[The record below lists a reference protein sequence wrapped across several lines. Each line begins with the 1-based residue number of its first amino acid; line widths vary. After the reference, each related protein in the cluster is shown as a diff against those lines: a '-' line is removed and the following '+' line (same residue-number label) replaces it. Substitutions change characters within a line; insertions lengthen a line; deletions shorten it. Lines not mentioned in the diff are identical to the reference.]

1 MLSLTLNGAL
11 STYKIFIMILRDF
24 YNDIKLKPIPVKCEC
39 GSMWVF
45 ILYNVSDFFTIII
58 TIFVID
64 LYKSTVFDNLFYIK
78 DYVYFANHKDIF
90 EVEIIFINSIYF
102 TKFNFEF
109 YKTLKVF
116 IIVYNRK

>member
-1 MLSLTLNGAL
+1 
-11 STYKIFIMILRDF
+11 
-24 YNDIKLKPIPVKCEC
+24 
-39 GSMWVF
+39 MWVI
-45 ILYNVSDFFTIII
+45 ILYNISDFFTIII

-78 DYVYFANHKDIF
+78 DYVYFPNHKDIF

-116 IIVYNRK
+116 ITVYNRK